1 MRLCGAHR
9 VPLVPRGGGTGY
21 TGGSVPMH
29 GGVVLSLERM
39 NRILELDE
47 ENLVVVVEPNVITG
61 TIQDTV
67 EKVGLFYPPDPAS
80 LRTSVIGGNVAECAG
95 GPRAFKYGTTKQYVL
110 GLQAVLPERRHRR
123 DRRQGGEER
132 RRLRPDAP
140 AGRVGGDAR
149 DHHAHHPAPGA
160 EAAGPVD
167 AARDVPD
174 DRGRGAGGQQ
184 RDPGRASCPAAVE
197 LIDGDSL
204 EAVAKYLNVRSL
216 APEGTGALLL
226 LEVDGLAEAVAE
238 EATRCEQA
246 CRDAGA
252 TEILRASDEAERQE
266 IWRVRRELSYALKM
280 ITPIKFNH
288 DVVVPKGRIPQ
299 LFTLVDGIKKK
310 YRLRIPC
317 FGHAGDGN
325 IHVNIMV
332 TPGDEDEMRRA
343 HEAEGALFAGVVALE
358 GSISGEHGIGFAKA
372 KYLPLELDPQTIALM
387 KRVKAAF
394 DPERP
399 AQSGQDF
406 SGLSPIGSPAGRRA
420 FEESEGKSVSA
431 ALLLRVPAR
440 ESWSRAGLRRSAHG
454 GARSGTGRI
463 RRLSRAP
470 REAADHRDP
479 ISTSSPGS
487 PIRRSR
493 RTAGRWRSSRSR

>member
-1 MRLCGAHR
+1 VPLRPELVDALRSVVGAEHVRLDDPSLSAYGADALKRGHPADAVVLPDGAEQVSAVMRLCSAHG

-47 ENLVVVVEPNVITG
+47 ENLVIVVEPNVITG

-110 GLQAVLPERRHRR
+110 GLQAVLPNGDIIET
-123 DRRQGGEER
+123 GGKAVKNVVGYDLTHLLVGSEGTLAVITR
-132 RRLRPDAP
+132 IILRLVPKPSVQSTLRATF
-140 AGRVGGDAR
+140 RTI
-149 DHHAHHPAPGA
+149 
-160 EAAGPVD
+160 EAAVQ
-167 AARDVPD
+167 AVSNVIRMRVV
-174 DRGRGAGGQQ
+174 
-184 RDPGRASCPAAVE
+184 PAAVE

-204 EAVAKYLNVRSL
+204 EAVAKYLDVRSL

-238 EATRCEQA
+238 EAARCERA

-252 TEILRASDEAERQE
+252 TEILRARDETERQE
-266 IWRVRRELSYALKM
+266 IWRVRRELSPALKM

-299 LFTLVDGIKKK
+299 LFTLVDGIKKA

-343 HEAEGALFAGVVALE
+343 HEAERALFEGVVALE

-372 KYLPLELDPQTIALM
+372 KYLPLELDAQTIAVM

-394 DPERP
+394 DPE
-399 AQSGQDF
+399 
-406 SGLSPIGSPAGRRA
+406 GLLNP
-420 FEESEGKSVSA
+420 GKIF
-431 ALLLRVPAR
+431 P
-440 ESWSRAGLRRSAHG
+440 
-454 GARSGTGRI
+454 
-463 RRLSRAP
+463 
-470 REAADHRDP
+470 D
-479 ISTSSPGS
+479 
-487 PIRRSR
+487 
-493 RTAGRWRSSRSR
+493 

>member
-1 MRLCGAHR
+1 MPLQPEFLDTLRSIVGAGHVRTDDASREAYGADALKRGHPADAVVSPDGAEEIAAIMRLCGAHG

-21 TGGSVPMH
+21 TGGAVPMR
-29 GGVVLSLERM
+29 GGLVLSLERM
-39 NRILELDE
+39 NRILEIDE
-47 ENLVVVVEPNVITG
+47 ENLVIVVEPNVITG
-61 TIQDTV
+61 TIQDAV

-110 GLQAVLPERRHRR
+110 GLQAVLPNGDIVET
-123 DRRQGGEER
+123 GGKVVKNVVGYDLTHLLVGSEGTLAIITR
-132 RRLRPDAP
+132 IILRLVPKPPVQSTLRATFRTIEDAVR
-140 AGRVGGDAR
+140 AVGNVIRNRV
-149 DHHAHHPAPGA
+149 
-160 EAAGPVD
+160 V
-167 AARDVPD
+167 
-174 DRGRGAGGQQ
+174 
-184 RDPGRASCPAAVE
+184 PAAVE

-204 EAVAKYLNVRSL
+204 DAVAKHLGVRSL

-226 LEVDGLAEAVAE
+226 LDVDGLAEAVNE
-238 EATRCEQA
+238 EAARCERA

-252 TEILRASDEAERQE
+252 TEILRARDQAERQE
-266 IWRVRRELSYALKM
+266 IWRVRRELSPALKV

-299 LFTLVDGIKKK
+299 LFTLVDRLKKD

-343 HEAEGALFAGVVALE
+343 HEAERALFEGVVALE

-372 KYLPLELDPQTIALM
+372 QYLPLELDPQTIALM

-394 DPERP
+394 DP
-399 AQSGQDF
+399 D
-406 SGLSPIGSPAGRRA
+406 GLLNP
-420 FEESEGKSVSA
+420 GKIF
-431 ALLLRVPAR
+431 P
-440 ESWSRAGLRRSAHG
+440 
-454 GARSGTGRI
+454 
-463 RRLSRAP
+463 
-470 REAADHRDP
+470 D
-479 ISTSSPGS
+479 
-487 PIRRSR
+487 
-493 RTAGRWRSSRSR
+493 